1 MCGYYNIFKEL
12 MPMKMSWNAVFD
24 GATVKIQTNEEVKM
38 RFGENFKTYGMDHG
52 GHREGRRNFVK
63 HTQYVDVDTNGS
75 KRTRVQFNIKGQY
88 GTVFIFAEV
97 SDLMPSGEFM
107 YVMVQDK
114 RNGAVVN
121 VADNSR
127 GSIRKNVIFSNSL
140 WTNPENPNL
149 LKSMSIWSM

>member
-1 MCGYYNIFKEL
+1 
-12 MPMKMSWNAVFD
+12 MP
-24 GATVKIQTNEEVKM
+24 
-38 RFGENFKTYGMDHG
+38 
-52 GHREGRRNFVK
+52 
-63 HTQYVDVDTNGS
+63 
-75 KRTRVQFNIKGQY
+75 
-88 GTVFIFAEV
+88 
-97 SDLMPSGEFM
+97 LGEFM

-121 VADNSR
+121 VVDNSR